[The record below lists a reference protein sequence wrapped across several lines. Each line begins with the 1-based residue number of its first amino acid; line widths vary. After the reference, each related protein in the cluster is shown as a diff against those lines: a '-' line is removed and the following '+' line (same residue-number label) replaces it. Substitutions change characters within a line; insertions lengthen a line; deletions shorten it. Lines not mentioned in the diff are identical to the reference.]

1 MAIFLYPLSGGSR
14 GSSASAGC
22 AVISVSIGMRPAK
35 HAQRAEA
42 ELLASVRV
50 KLARR
55 KLTRAFQSFAG
66 VVDSILWHREQEVL
80 QEQRMKPYE
89 AHCDAVS
96 SALGRLEAECHEL
109 VGT

>member
-1 MAIFLYPLSGGSR
+1 
-14 GSSASAGC
+14 
-22 AVISVSIGMRPAK
+22 MRPAK

-66 VVDSILWHREQEVL
+66 VVDSILWHREQDVL

>member
-1 MAIFLYPLSGGSR
+1 MLR
-14 GSSASAGC
+14 Q
-22 AVISVSIGMRPAK
+22 AK

-50 KLARR
+50 KMARR

-80 QEQRMKPYE
+80 QKQRMMPYE

-96 SALGRLEAECHEL
+96 GALGRLEAECLEL